1 VIVALGCNNPH
12 IYHIIPP
19 DSMRKHFYLQ
29 NRNTNNDIHTVLNT
43 HTLYSIIINHTANMA
58 FGGVALKS
66 LATFLR
72 FIEFCCAAIVLAIS
86 LYYLIVLHNHGL
98 PIATYTRAVTGISGA
113 ALLYSI
119 FALLLVCCVGGTFL
133 SAFAIILDLAFAGAF
148 IYIAW
153 AYREGTSSCK
163 GTVNTPLGSGDEK
176 SEVSDG
182 DGGFTHLPSLYTAC
196 KMETAAFAVAIVGMY
211 AFPPSLLLLEL

>member
-1 VIVALGCNNPH
+1 MSDRRTWLQQPPYIPH
-12 IYHIIPP
+12 HPP
-19 DSMRKHFYLQ
+19 GFNEKTFLSSKQKHQQRHPYRPKHPYPIQ
-29 NRNTNNDIHTVLNT
+29 H
-43 HTLYSIIINHTANMA
+43 HYHTANMA

-211 AFPPSLLLLEL
+211 AFPPSLLQEL